1 MHKRTLKL
9 VALAILSV
17 QAYAAEPQAA
27 ATQFVT
33 GSANDP
39 RLTIQQNGT
48 PAQASSGPTAP
59 KKQTKDPLQ
68 QAMDAD
74 PVFGAVVKDAV
85 PFDPKQI
92 KMYRRR
98 VETVEKLKESPSVS
112 GEQRTI
118 PVRVGQTVEVNVAVG
133 YPLTVR
139 LTDVSGQPV
148 KIAGN
153 VPGLPI
159 ITVHAIPG
167 DGQGQAFSTS
177 TSGSTNGNAG
187 SNAAAEA
194 KDAIVIEPVGAGST
208 TVTIFPVG
216 SIRPS
221 VVKVKSVFPKGGERV
236 DFAVDLRL
244 TWVGGMSAGKG
255 DEYQTPLSGA
265 LLNVLKEA
273 VGEEMQLVAHSGGD
287 AIRVWKRLADGHVFI
302 KMRPG
307 VTLLSPRNFRT
318 TTRDDDGGAAYEFDY
333 KPASVVTGVN
343 GTSRAIVIR

>member
-9 VALAILSV
+9 IALAILSV
-17 QAYAAEPQAA
+17 QAYAAEPQTE

-39 RLTIQQNGT
+39 RLTLQQNGT
-48 PAQASSGPTAP
+48 PAQASNGATAS
-59 KKQTKDPLQ
+59 KRQTRDPLQ

-74 PVFGAVVKDAV
+74 PVFGAVVKEAV

-92 KMYRRR
+92 KMYRRQ
-98 VETVEKLKESPSVS
+98 VEKVEKLKESPSVS

-118 PVRVGQTVEVNVAVG
+118 PVRVGQTVEFNVAVG

-167 DGQGQAFSTS
+167 DGQGQTS
-177 TSGSTNGNAG
+177 TTSSSGSANGNVG

-216 SIRPS
+216 SIRPT

-244 TWVGGMSAGKG
+244 TWVGGMSVGE
-255 DEYQTPLSGA
+255 EYQTPLSGT
-265 LLNVLKEA
+265 LLSVLKET
-273 VGEEMQLVAHSGGD
+273 VGEDMQLVAHSGGD

-318 TTRDDDGGAAYEFDY
+318 TTRDDDGGTAYEFDY
-333 KPASVVTGVN
+333 KLASVVTGVN
-343 GTSRAIVIR
+343 GSSRAIVIR

>member
-1 MHKRTLKL
+1 MHKQTLKF

-17 QAYAAEPQAA
+17 HAHAAEPQAA

-33 GSANDP
+33 DSANDP
-39 RLTIQQNGT
+39 RLAVQHKGT
-48 PAQASSGPTAP
+48 PAQSSSGSTTP
-59 KKQTKDPLQ
+59 KNQTKDPLQ

-85 PFDPKQI
+85 PFDSNQI
-92 KMYRRR
+92 KMYRRQ
-98 VETVEKLKESPSVS
+98 VEKVEKLKESPSVS

-153 VPGLPI
+153 VPGLSI
-159 ITVHAIPG
+159 ITVHPIPS
-167 DGQGQAFSTS
+167 DAQGQAST
-177 TSGSTNGNAG
+177 GSTQGSASGNSGAN
-187 SNAAAEA
+187 SAAEA
-194 KDAIVIEPVGAGST
+194 KDAIVIEPAGAGST

-216 SIRPS
+216 SIRPA

-236 DFAVDLRL
+236 DFAADLRL
-244 TWVGGMSAGKG
+244 TWVGGINVGKG

-265 LLNVLKEA
+265 LLSVLKEI
-273 VGEEMQLVAHSGGD
+273 VGEEMQLVSHSGGD
-287 AIRVWKRLADGHVFI
+287 AIRVWRRLADGHVFV